1 MKPIITF
8 PYCAI
13 GTSLKNNETAEQ
25 VLSTVSENPSGVRG
39 ENPSILFQDP
49 EFMQT
54 HVSHQQD
61 NTEECHHDSH
71 LPLAS
76 QAISNLG
83 DTESFPY
90 MPIRSKISRLEVQA
104 ALNLS
109 VNILPFWL
117 CTLPVSCNTIAL
129 YWCIRL
135 DVNFDNF
142 MEILIFFGTSLCF
155 TVFIIQSCTWPPVRN
170 FRELFFASQISCPKN
185 LVLLHASN
193 F

>member
-76 QAISNLG
+76 QAINNRC
-83 DTESFPY
+83 DTVSFPW
-90 MPIRSKISRLEVQA
+90 MPNRSKISRLEVQA

-117 CTLPVSCNTIAL
+117 CTFPVSCNIIAF
-129 YWCIRL
+129 YWCTRL
-135 DVNFDNF
+135 DANCENLMVTLNYFWETF
-142 MEILIFFGTSLCF
+142 MLHS
-155 TVFIIQSCTWPPVRN
+155 VYNPIIYMATCSEFQRALLRIANKLSN
-170 FRELFFASQISCPKN
+170 KFRCALRK
-185 LVLLHASN
+185 
-193 F
+193 